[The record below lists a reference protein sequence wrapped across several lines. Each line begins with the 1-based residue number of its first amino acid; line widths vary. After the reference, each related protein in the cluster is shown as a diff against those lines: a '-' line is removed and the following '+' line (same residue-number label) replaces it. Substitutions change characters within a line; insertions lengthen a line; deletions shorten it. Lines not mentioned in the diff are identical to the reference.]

1 MPGAAARIIIC
12 RLIDPN
18 VMQIVSECEADVPE
32 QALRF
37 LLAAQPDAAVALMA
51 NL

>member
-18 VMQIVSECEADVPE
+18 VMQIISECEAKVLE
-32 QALRF
+32 RAAYF
-37 LLAAQPDAAVALMA
+37 LLAAQPDVAVALMA

>member
-1 MPGAAARIIIC
+1 MHSSAARIIISK
-12 RLIDPN
+12 LIDPN
-18 VMQIVSECEADVPE
+18 VMQIILEWEAKELEWPPH
-32 QALRF
+32 F

>member
-1 MPGAAARIIIC
+1 MPGAAASIIIR

-18 VMQIVSECEADVPE
+18 VMQIILECEAKVLE
-32 QALRF
+32 QAPHF
-37 LLAAQPDAAVALMA
+37 LLAAQPDVAVALMS